1 MKLGVILLGALAGV
15 DAQADLS
22 KNPCAGSQFKQ
33 VWCDSS
39 RSIED
44 RVTALVANMG
54 KTGRC
59 DEKKNTAFPCQSCS
73 ASARVTDQWLISALA
88 PPNVAW
94 GSLPLGLGLL
104 ARPSCSA

>member
-1 MKLGVILLGALAGV
+1 MKLVVSVLLGALAGV

-44 RVTALVANMG
+44 RVTALVANM
-54 KTGRC
+54 TVA
-59 DEKKNTAFPCQSCS
+59 EKA
-73 ASARVTDQWLISALA
+73 
-88 PPNVAW
+88 
-94 GSLPLGLGLL
+94 GLFVMNADSVPRLDIP
-104 ARPSCSA
+104 A